1 VRLTRTPAPL
11 ALAALAA
18 FALAG
23 CTSTATAGT
32 AQPATSSSASPAA
45 SGAPS
50 PSPSASPSASPTPFT
65 GTLKVGSTGE
75 PVRQLQQRL
84 AELGYW
90 NGTADGKFGTLTE
103 QAVWALQKA
112 AGLAPSGATTPQTW
126 AALAAGTRPAAKSTS
141 GHVIEVDLKH
151 NLLLFVTN
159 GHVDTILNT
168 STGGGYSYV
177 SEGRRQVAITPK
189 GHFSTYR
196 TIDGN
201 HKSPLGW
208 MYRPRYFFEG
218 VAIHGDSSVP
228 NHPVSHGCVRV
239 TDAAMDWVWAN
250 NLDPVGTAVWVY

>member
-1 VRLTRTPAPL
+1 VRLSRTTVPV

-23 CTSTATAGT
+23 CTSPATADT

-45 SGAPS
+45 SSAPS
-50 PSPSASPSASPTPFT
+50 PSSSPSASPTPFT

-75 PVRQLQQRL
+75 PVSQLQQRL

-90 NGTADGKFGTLTE
+90 NGKADGKFGTLTE

-112 AGLAPSGATTPQTW
+112 AGLAPSGVTTPQTW

-141 GHVIEVDLKH
+141 GHVMEVDLKR
-151 NLLLFVTN
+151 NLVLFVTN

-177 SEGRRQVAITPK
+177 SEGRREVAITPK
-189 GHFSTYR
+189 GHFTTYR
-196 TIDGN
+196 TIDEN
-201 HKSPLGW
+201 HKAPLGW
-208 MYRPRYFFEG
+208 LYRPRYFFEG
-218 VAIHGDSSVP
+218 VAIHGASEVP
-228 NHPVSHGCVRV
+228 NYPASHGCVRL
-239 TDAAMDWVWAN
+239 TNAAIDWIWAN
-250 NLDPVGTAVWVY
+250 NLDPIGTPVWVY